1 VSDCFLQAMGMLQN
15 FLVKDKLSP
24 EFAARLQHLDKSAEV
39 EAIVVPN
46 VQRRDGTKRQ
56 SAAERNAAIE
66 NISRGV
72 APIMTEI
79 DLVLHE
85 FGGRRRNSTAIGT
98 ITVATTADG
107 IRALARLPSVQ
118 AVLENQPI
126 TGLSGAKRP
135 TKPRRS
141 AL

>member
-1 VSDCFLQAMGMLQN
+1 MLQD
-15 FLVKDKLSP
+15 FIVEEKLSP
-24 EFAARLQHLDKSAEV
+24 EFAARLQHLNKSAEV
-39 EAIVVPN
+39 EAIVVSN
-46 VQRRDGTKRQ
+46 VQRRGSTRRQ
-56 SAAERNAAIE
+56 STAERNAAIK
-66 NISRGV
+66 NVFRGV

-79 DLVLHE
+79 DLILHK
-85 FGGRRRNSTAIGT
+85 FGGRRQKATAVGT

-126 TGLSGAKRP
+126 TRLPGAKRP
-135 TKPRRS
+135 TKPRRT